1 MPLLAQVL
9 KTYPGKVKTVFKNF
23 PLRSHKFAQKAA
35 VAAFAAD
42 KQGKFWEYHDLLFEN
57 FKKLS
62 DQKLQTIAAELGL
75 DLEAFNKDLKNP
87 KLQAKVRGDIREGVR
102 VGVRGTPAIFINGRT
117 LKNRTLKGFQILID
131 KELKKTGVKAAKIAP

>member
-23 PLRSHKFAQKAA
+23 PLRSHKFTQKAA

-62 DQKLQTIAAELGL
+62 DQKLQSIAGELGL
-75 DLEAFNKDLKNP
+75 DLEAFSNDLKNP
-87 KLQAKVRGDIREGVR
+87 KLQAKVRGDIIEGLR
-102 VGVRGTPAIFINGRT
+102 VGVWGTPAIFINGRK
-117 LKNRTLKGFQILID
+117 LKNRTLKGFRILID
-131 KELKKTGVKAAKIAP
+131 KELEKLGVNAAKTTP